1 MARVDRKNPDA
12 KNFGLCSK
20 NLFHAGRLA
29 LHEGLASHASRAT
42 MTDRWRQFCVYA
54 KEEFCLSDLR
64 RIKVSHL
71 EYYAAHLH
79 DRLDRGEIGAATAQN
94 LLSAVN
100 RVMEIARGDRRV
112 HLDPVRGAGLPNRS
126 GIATEQRAM
135 QQAEHDRLRE
145 RVPDRLAA
153 QLDLQRTLGLR
164 FEESSK
170 LDARALHQQ
179 AQERGEICIQD
190 GTKGGRPRNIP
201 ITGEHQMAALA
212 RAAEL
217 QGQHRSLIPAELSYA
232 QYRAACYR
240 HGIAFHRERHAYAQ
254 ARYAVMTGAA
264 CPVEAAVPHRVHHR
278 YLAEQL
284 GLSVPAARELDRAVR
299 LQIAEELGHGRIDVT
314 NSYLG

>member
-1 MARVDRKNPDA
+1 
-12 KNFGLCSK
+12 
-20 NLFHAGRLA
+20 
-29 LHEGLASHASRAT
+29 
-42 MTDRWRQFCVYA
+42 MTDRRRQFCVYA

-112 HLDPVRGAGLPNRS
+112 RLDPVRGAGLPNRT
-126 GIATEQRAM
+126 GIATKQHGM
-135 QQAEHDRLRE
+135 LQAEHDQLRQ
-145 RVPDRLAA
+145 RVPERLAA

-170 LDARALHQQ
+170 LDARALLQQ

-201 ITGEHQMAALA
+201 ITGTGEHQMAALA

-264 CPVEAAVPHRVHHR
+264 CPVEAAVPHREHHR